1 MALALRAVFDVRV
14 CYPANA
20 VGSPLRGVRNDEVG
34 NSICIARR
42 ANDITMSE
50 SWIVGINPVEGAL
63 ANDPSRVREVL
74 VEQSTHNPRVA
85 ELVNE
90 AKRLGVRVHT
100 RPRAMLDKVSGHARH
115 QGIAA
120 NYDVPAAKSEHDLAD
135 LLETD
140 NALFLV
146 LDGVTDPHNLGA
158 CLRSAA
164 AAGAAAVIVPKD
176 RAVGI
181 TPVVR
186 RASAGAVDRV
196 SLVEVTNLAR
206 ALRDM
211 KDAGVWLTGLAGD
224 AQASLYELDLTGKV
238 ALVMGGEGEGM
249 RRLTREAC
257 DHLARIPMP
266 GAMESLNVS
275 VATGVALFEAVRQRG
290 NKA

>member
-1 MALALRAVFDVRV
+1 
-14 CYPANA
+14 
-20 VGSPLRGVRNDEVG
+20 
-34 NSICIARR
+34 
-42 ANDITMSE
+42 MSE
-50 SWIVGINPVEGAL
+50 HWIVGINPVEGAL
-63 ANDPSRVREVL
+63 ANDSSRVRELL
-74 VEQSTHNPRVA
+74 VEQGSHNPRIA

-90 AKRLGVRVHT
+90 ARRLGVRVHA

-115 QGIAA
+115 QGIVA
-120 NYDVPAAKSEHDLAD
+120 NYEVPAAKSERDLAEVLD
-135 LLETD
+135 AGDALL
-140 NALFLV
+140 LV

-196 SLVEVTNLAR
+196 PLFEVTNLAR
-206 ALRDM
+206 SLRDL

-224 AQASLYELDLTGKV
+224 AGASLYDIDLRGKT

-257 DHLARIPMP
+257 DHVACIPMP

-290 NKA
+290 GKA

>member
-1 MALALRAVFDVRV
+1 
-14 CYPANA
+14 
-20 VGSPLRGVRNDEVG
+20 
-34 NSICIARR
+34 
-42 ANDITMSE
+42 MSE

-63 ANDPSRVREVL
+63 ANDPSRVREIL
-74 VEQSTHNPRVA
+74 VEQGSHNPRLA

-90 AKRLGVRVHT
+90 AKRLGVRVHA

-115 QGIAA
+115 QGVVAQ
-120 NYDVPAAKSEHDLAD
+120 YEVPAAKTEHDLAE
-135 LLETD
+135 LLD
-140 NALFLV
+140 ADDGLFLV

-164 AAGAAAVIVPKD
+164 AAGATAVVVPRD

-196 SLVEVTNLAR
+196 PLIEVSNLAR

-224 AQASLYELDLTGKV
+224 ADESLYAIDLRGKA

-257 DHLARIPMP
+257 DRLARIPMP
-266 GAMESLNVS
+266 GGMESLNVS

-290 NKA
+290 VLA